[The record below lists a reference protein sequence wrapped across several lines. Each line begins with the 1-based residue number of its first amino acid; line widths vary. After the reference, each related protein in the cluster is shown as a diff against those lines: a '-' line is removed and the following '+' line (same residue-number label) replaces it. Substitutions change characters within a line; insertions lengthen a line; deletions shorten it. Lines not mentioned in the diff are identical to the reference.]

1 MFSLVPQVQAAVDA
15 TAFANVVNPIIT
27 NIVDPVIELAAAVGI
42 FMFVWGVAQMII
54 NANDP
59 DARGRGQKHML
70 YGSLGVV
77 IMLCAW
83 AVVYI
88 ISNTVKGF

>member
-1 MFSLVPQVQAAVDA
+1 MFSLVPQVQAAVDM
-15 TAFANVVNPIIT
+15 TSFGNVVNPIIT
-27 NIVDPVIELAAAVGI
+27 NIVDPVIELMAAVGI
-42 FMFVWGVAQMII
+42 LMFVWGVAQMII
-54 NANDP
+54 YANDP
-59 DARGRGQKHML
+59 DARGRGQQHML
-70 YGSLGVV
+70 YGTIGMV